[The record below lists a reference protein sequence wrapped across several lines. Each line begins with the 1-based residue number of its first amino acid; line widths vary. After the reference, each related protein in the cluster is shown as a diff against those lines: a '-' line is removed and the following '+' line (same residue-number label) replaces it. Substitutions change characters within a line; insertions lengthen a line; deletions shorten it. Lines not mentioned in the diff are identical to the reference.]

1 MTSHMSQRIKPL
13 QLLLVV
19 FRNQHKKRKKDM
31 YDSILA
37 YTMRYDDDGERGRE
51 ALLTYRK

>member
-1 MTSHMSQRIKPL
+1 
-13 QLLLVV
+13 
-19 FRNQHKKRKKDM
+19 M

-37 YTMRYDDDGERGRE
+37 YMMRYDEGKENDDDGERGRE